1 MMGEE
6 VPKVYRGNL
15 VCRGCKEFKVLL
27 ERKDLLVPKEHLAH
41 REQLEHRGYKVV
53 KEFKAQ

>member
-1 MMGEE
+1 MGEE